1 MEGGDAPSDT
11 RVSVPRVLM
20 VTGAYYPE
28 LSGAGLQCRRLI
40 GALGVR
46 ASCAVLTT
54 SVVKHTLPDVV
65 DGVPVHRVVV
75 DVARPMSRVRAGLAL
90 AREFL
95 RLASDAEIV
104 HFHGFSRKTIGL
116 MALATL
122 RRRRRVLKLTSL
134 GHDDPRP
141 IRARGALATWA
152 YDRADVYIGVSPQ
165 QRERYLE
172 AGLPPER
179 FALIPNGVD
188 VARFRPC
195 SPEER
200 GAARAELGL
209 PADLPVVLFVGF
221 FSREKQPRVLFD
233 AWRMLGDAPAS
244 MLVYVGATRGPYYE
258 IDPALAEGIRAQAV
272 ATGLEKRVVFAGET
286 LEIERYY
293 RAADVFV
300 LPSSREGLPNAL
312 LEAMASGLACI
323 ASRLPGVTDHL
334 VRDREN
340 GVLVPPGDVSAIA
353 DALRELFGDA
363 TLAARLGIAARRTI
377 ETAYTLEVT
386 AARHLELYRSLV
398 EAGRYEK
405 GRR

>member
-1 MEGGDAPSDT
+1 M
-11 RVSVPRVLM
+11 
-20 VTGAYYPE
+20 
-28 LSGAGLQCRRLI
+28 LI
-40 GALGVR
+40 
-46 ASCAVLTT
+46 
-54 SVVKHTLPDVV
+54 
-65 DGVPVHRVVV
+65 
-75 DVARPMSRVRAGLAL
+75 
-90 AREFL
+90 F
-95 RLASDAEIV
+95 
-104 HFHGFSRKTIGL
+104 
-116 MALATL
+116 
-122 RRRRRVLKLTSL
+122 
-134 GHDDPRP
+134 
-141 IRARGALATWA
+141 
-152 YDRADVYIGVSPQ
+152 
-165 QRERYLE
+165 
-172 AGLPPER
+172 
-179 FALIPNGVD
+179 
-188 VARFRPC
+188 ARFRPC

-200 GAARAELGL
+200 GAARVELGL

-323 ASRLPGVTDHL
+323 ASRLPGITDHL

-398 EAGRYEK
+398 EVGAR
-405 GRR
+405 